1 MQARPA
7 AERIQAAKVSGLR
20 EGPGRR
26 WLPVAGGRKSA
37 VMSDLETYRRKLKF
51 RSDRR
56 GFRELDLYMQQFTDA
71 HLAGM
76 DERQLREFE
85 AVLDI
90 PDQHVFDWIMGRGGP
105 SAEQKSEVL
114 DLLLSFSYAA
124 PR

>member
-1 MQARPA
+1 
-7 AERIQAAKVSGLR
+7 
-20 EGPGRR
+20 
-26 WLPVAGGRKSA
+26 
-37 VMSDLETYRRKLKF
+37 MSDLETYRRKLKF

-71 HLAGM
+71 HLARF

-90 PDQHVFDWIMGRGGP
+90 PDQHVFDLIMGRGSPEAG
-105 SAEQKSEVL
+105 QRSEVL
-114 DLLLSFSYAA
+114 DLLLSFKYAA